1 MRGISAGVGVGI
13 AVAFMVSGCSHAP
26 EPPPPPTS
34 TSTSTATSTTSTSR
48 TTAPSTTRSSSSSWS
63 TSEGPNDAS
72 MTSSPSRAASPTWDE
87 QAKGDAATAAQGA
100 AWRGVETIRTALL
113 ALPFGILGA
122 IMIALLADRGR
133 LLVTEL
139 PDGVDTFIGEG
150 GGRLSGGQR
159 QRVGIARAL
168 YGRPTLLVLDE
179 ATSALDNETERRVTD
194 TIASLRGSITVV
206 VVAHRLSTVRH
217 VDRIVVMDRG
227 RVVQQGRFDAL
238 LAEGGLFAEIAKRQ
252 II

>member
-87 QAKGDAATAAQGA
+87 QAKGDAATAAQEVVRAFARPDLEQGEW
-100 AWRGVETIRTALL
+100 WRDLGPLL
-113 ALPFGILGA
+113 SPSARGIYDSVDVRNVPIHRVTGTPRIIEA
-122 IMIALLADRGR
+122 SSPYLAT
-133 LLVTEL
+133 V
-139 PDGVDTFIGEG
+139 
-150 GGRLSGGQR
+150 
-159 QRVGIARAL
+159 RVGTDGGPYKVLMVRAGQDL
-168 YGRPTLLVLDE
+168 
-179 ATSALDNETERRVTD
+179 
-194 TIASLRGSITVV
+194 SLI
-206 VVAHRLSTVRH
+206 H
-217 VDRIVVMDRG
+217 I
-227 RVVQQGRFDAL
+227 
-238 LAEGGLFAEIAKRQ
+238 
-252 II
+252 